1 MKQFY
6 QILSAVRFTKVFF
19 SLLFFGLCYT
29 VNGQVYRA
37 ILTGPAEAPP
47 NTSPGTGDATVT
59 ITGNFMRVQA
69 NFTGL
74 TGNTT
79 AAHIHAPTAVAG
91 TGTAGVATALPSFP
105 GFPLGVTMG
114 TYDFTFDM
122 TLSSSYNPS
131 YVTANGGNPTS
142 AFNALKTAMN
152 TGKSYFNVHSQTFTG
167 GEIRGFL
174 ILCPTITVTIPDA
187 FALAQGVL
195 PNTVYPAYAPASSL
209 TLQANVSG
217 GTGPYTFS
225 WSNGATTASNT
236 VSPLVTTTYTVN
248 VKDQIGCPAAP
259 ASKNCKCY
267 GHFGWK

>member
-1 MKQFY
+1 
-6 QILSAVRFTKVFF
+6 
-19 SLLFFGLCYT
+19 
-29 VNGQVYRA
+29 
-37 ILTGPAEAPP
+37 
-47 NTSPGTGDATVT
+47 
-59 ITGNFMRVQA
+59 
-69 NFTGL
+69 
-74 TGNTT
+74 
-79 AAHIHAPTAVAG
+79 
-91 TGTAGVATALPSFP
+91 
-105 GFPLGVTMG
+105 
-114 TYDFTFDM
+114 
-122 TLSSSYNPS
+122 
-131 YVTANGGNPTS
+131 
-142 AFNALKTAMN
+142 MN

-259 ASKNCKCY
+259 ASKTVNVMDISGGNNGNKIIVCHNGKNSVTVAGSAVNAHLAHGDMLGACDDQLRPVSPAEVLSEQQEARLQVRPLSNPTY
-267 GHFGWK
+267 SHFELQIKARPGNNLQLRVYDIVGRVIETRVSLPANQTLRLGASYQPGIYMVEIIQGTEKQTLRLVKAE